1 MTMGTVVDAASVPVL
16 FEDAVPEAKSS
27 TVFVSTLLVGSEWPV
42 AALNLPLAMVD
53 TIVLDVCAV
62 AATSLRVFAPSALG
76 KEVMRSI
83 WSSALVVLVLS
94 EIPSSF
100 PIV

>member
-1 MTMGTVVDAASVPVL
+1 MTMGTVVDAASAPVL

-27 TVFVSTLLVGSEWPV
+27 AVSVSTLLVGSEWPA

-62 AATSLRVFAPSALG
+62 ATTSLRDFAPSALV